1 MGGIGALGWLAIGE
15 SVIKAFVT
23 PWLNKADSDNAL
35 EKIGSETDSDTT
47 TLYGQLNKSYEQS
60 KLELQTEFNQK
71 NKALNNAIGYTTSAR
86 NTNANFASQSNT
98 KSNQFMYEDL
108 SMMLEDVAG
117 SQGQAV
123 QNAAMTG
130 FRNTGTQAKALSE
143 VEEAKQYQ
151 IDRAIETLKLNAAQ
165 SFAAASENYFSA
177 TSQIEQYRVE
187 IGNLK
192 ESLEVAK
199 KGLKLDYEIKK
210 QELAEAAE
218 EAKYEWWE
226 GVLDFLTLGL
236 RGTTDVL
243 STIDSENMSVAQK
256 DLIDIQI
263 NEIKGSNPHIS
274 FS

>member
-1 MGGIGALGWLAIGE
+1 MGPLGWLAIGE
-15 SVIKAFVT
+15 SAIKAFVT

-71 NKALNNAIGYTTSAR
+71 NKALNNAISYTTSTR
-86 NTNANFASQSNT
+86 NTNAAFASQANT

-108 SMMLEDVAG
+108 SMMLEEVVG
-117 SQGQAV
+117 NQGQAV

-130 FRNTGTQAKALSE
+130 FRNTGTQAKTLSE

-151 IDRAIETLKLNAAQ
+151 IDRAIETLKLNSAQ

-187 IGNLK
+187 ISNLK

-199 KGLKLDYEIKK
+199 KGLKLDYDIKK
-210 QELAEAAE
+210 QELANAAE

-256 DLIDIQI
+256 DLIDTQI
-263 NEIKGSNPHIS
+263 KEIKGSNPHIS